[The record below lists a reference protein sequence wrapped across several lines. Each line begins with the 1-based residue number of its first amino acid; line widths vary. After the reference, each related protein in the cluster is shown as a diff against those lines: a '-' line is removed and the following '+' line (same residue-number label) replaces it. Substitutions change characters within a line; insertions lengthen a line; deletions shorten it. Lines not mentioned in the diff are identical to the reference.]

1 MQFVEDTISIK
12 DTIIKYGSSSY
23 YPTTDT
29 FTIKGWI
36 GSYIKKIGNRL
47 YFATLRDLYCNNFQL
62 EDKRESFLLK
72 SCDTLKNCVQIKS
85 HITVKKQ
92 PKKSSQKFQSN
103 QQQEY
108 EFVLNNLI
116 MLNRA
121 SIKPSQLIDQ

>member
-1 MQFVEDTISIK
+1 M
-12 DTIIKYGSSSY
+12 
-23 YPTTDT
+23 
-29 FTIKGWI
+29 
-36 GSYIKKIGNRL
+36 L

-62 EDKRESFLLK
+62 EDKRESFLSK

-121 SIKPSQLIDQ
+121 SIKPSQLIDQQASKKFSKIMYLPEYRYLQLRVPHKKNHY